1 MAAKLSKPSES
12 KTRKM
17 LFKALKAAVKGLIIL
32 AIYFILWQFFSPVSE
47 FIPGFQLMVETFV
60 TIYIILVIISELA
73 SGTIFHH
80 FFNASKALYVIVYLM
95 LSLESGFFE
104 LTANNVSLI
113 IDLRLFLMVAMLLSL
128 LGLAKS
134 VLQAINYMNENS
146 EVTYR
151 Q

>member
-1 MAAKLSKPSES
+1 MVAESSKPPE
-12 KTRKM
+12 TNGRKIS
-17 LFKALKAAVKGLIIL
+17 FKVLKAAIKGLVIFG
-32 AIYFILWQFFSPVSE
+32 IYFILWQFFAPISE

-60 TIYIILVIISELA
+60 TVYIILIIISELA
-73 SGTIFHH
+73 SGTILHH
-80 FFNASKALYVIVYLM
+80 FLNASKALYVIVYLM

-134 VLQAINYMNENS
+134 VLQAINYMNENAD
-146 EVTYR
+146 VTYR
-151 Q
+151 